1 MAEVA
6 APTPAPA
13 DPPPLRDAVAR
24 IIRAA
29 EQPLAVA
36 DVKKAL
42 KGAGVAVGGK
52 KGYTDA
58 AINAAVNDAAAAGDA
73 FAHPAAT
80 AKGKPRFWHARPRTA
95 AEVVDDALREK
106 VRLLGTDEVV
116 TDKQLG
122 RPGGKK
128 ATPEA
133 TSAFDG
139 VLDDLLANRQLF
151 RRGKGYARTAPT
163 PPKWYETDPGK
174 KPFDA
179 LVKAAQKVAAL
190 GVAPL
195 DDVLTH
201 LRSKLETAPA
211 PPPAPPVP
219 APPPPGPTPPLMP
232 PPPAAEPSTDLPAVL
247 KLAYDH
253 LCLFVEFR
261 DRLVELPWL
270 YHEAAKRLP
279 GLTAE
284 AFRDELWRLSEAR
297 AVQLHVLNE
306 VRGASEPHLAIHRN
320 DRLYYFVR
328 WN

>member
-1 MAEVA
+1 MTEA
-6 APTPAPA
+6 AATPTT
-13 DPPPLRDAVAR
+13 AVASLTFPEIVAR
-24 IIRAA
+24 VIKTAQ
-29 EQPLAVA
+29 QPVA
-36 DVKKAL
+36 IADIKKTL
-42 KGAGVAVGGK
+42 KAQGVAIGGK
-52 KGYTDA
+52 KGHSDSD
-58 AINAAVNDAAAAGDA
+58 IEAAVTAEVGGGTA
-73 FAHPAAT
+73 FAHPAT
-80 AKGKPRFWHARPRTA
+80 SAKGKPRFWHTRPKTA
-95 AEVVDDALREK
+95 AEVVADALREK

-133 TSAFDG
+133 TAAFDG
-139 VLDDLLANRQLF
+139 LLAEMQATGQLF
-151 RRGKGYARTAPT
+151 RRGKGYARTAPP

-179 LVKAAQKVAAL
+179 LVKAAQKVTAL

-195 DDVLTH
+195 DDLFTI
-201 LRSKLETAPA
+201 LRSKLESAPTPRPAPVVTAAPPA
-211 PPPAPPVP
+211 PVTPPPAPAV
-219 APPPPGPTPPLMP
+219 
-232 PPPAAEPSTDLPAVL
+232 DLPAVL
-247 KLAYDH
+247 KLAYEH

-261 DRLVELPWL
+261 DRLVELPRL

-279 GLTAE
+279 GLTVE
-284 AFRDELWRLSEAR
+284 DFHHELWRLSEAR